1 MPQIQRDP
9 GASSSEAGRDRFA
22 ATSLS
27 AFNPLTLRQ
36 QQLIQRHGIPAALA
50 PLVAALAWTGGRV

>member
-9 GASSSEAGRDRFA
+9 GAGSSEAGRVCRE
-22 ATSLS
+22 ATHLVSS
-27 AFNPLTLRQ
+27 PLTLRQ
-36 QQLIQRHGIPAALA
+36 QHLIRRHGIPAALA